1 MLRIWRS
8 DLDPWYLF
16 WCYIS
21 LLCLLP
27 SGCYLTFFLLPL
39 YFWSKIKNFLI
50 LITRI
55 FITWNEDLMMPKSK
69 INRNLFLTKMNRNF
83 VKKLIFAFQT
93 LSLTLVLLLLL
104 LLLHIQAKKMKLIL
118 IFLTFLE
125 EIFVWHFDTW
135 WENLIEFV
143 INLLHFIFFNIQL
156 WNIF

>member
-8 DLDPWYLF
+8 VLDPWPWYLF
-16 WCYIS
+16 WCYLS
-21 LLCLLP
+21 LLCLLR

-39 YFWSKIKNFLI
+39 CFWSKIKNFLI

-69 INRNLFLTKMNRNF
+69 TNRNLFLTKMNRNF
-83 VKKLIFAFQT
+83 DKKLIFAFQT
-93 LSLTLVLLLLL
+93 HSHTLVLLLL
-104 LLLHIQAKKMKLIL
+104 HNQAKKMKLIL

-125 EIFVWHFDTW
+125 EIFVWHLETW
-135 WENLIEFV
+135 RENLIEFV
-143 INLLHFIFFNIQL
+143 VNLLHFNFFNIQL